1 MSSRSLLA
9 IALKFLLLFSLPSF
23 AYSAETAS
31 SADSLLKLHQLRL
44 AAQKVSATSICTT
57 AWKATSVMHA

>member
-9 IALKFLLLFSLPSF
+9 IGLKLLIAFSLPSF

-31 SADSLLKLHQLRL
+31 SADSLLKLHHLRL
-44 AAQKVSATSICTT
+44 AAQKALATFICTT
-57 AWKATSVMHA
+57 AWKAISAMRA